1 MNRFVV
7 FALLVASVHS
17 AAISNDITETP
28 RIHDGEELISAIL
41 SDCLSMNG
49 MSCLKGKVLTYLDT
63 VLDLRVESSRSF
75 SEKNVDKAIYDR
87 VSRILAINEIQ
98 VELPKVLFG
107 DVVASYRPDNGVDFK
122 VSQKP
127 EGKIKKNFFWKNWTG
142 YCCRR

>member
-1 MNRFVV
+1 MYRFVV
-7 FALLVASVHS
+7 FAFLVASVHS

-28 RIHDGEELISAIL
+28 RINDGEELISAIL
-41 SDCLSMNG
+41 SDCLNING

-63 VLDLRVESSRSF
+63 VLDLRVESARSY

-87 VSRILAINEIQ
+87 VSRILATNEIQ

-107 DVVASYRPDNGVDFK
+107 DVIASYRPDNGIDFK

-127 EGKIKKNFFWKNWTG
+127 EGKVNDI
-142 YCCRR
+142 